1 MLDCEQSLFFFLS
14 LSALAF
20 AMFFCGSTNS
30 RKSPEEEN
38 WIETVRSL
46 NYVGV
51 LGNNRMMKLFAW
63 LRNNLVR
70 TCTGRHR
77 DFSKYPFCRIQSDI
91 YKMKNVKYYQ
101 DKKKKKWIG

>member
-14 LSALAF
+14 LSALEF
-20 AMFFCGSTNS
+20 AMSFCGSTNS

-63 LRNNLVR
+63 LRNN
-70 TCTGRHR
+70 
-77 DFSKYPFCRIQSDI
+77 FSTHVYGPAPRLQQVPIL
-91 YKMKNVKYYQ
+91 
-101 DKKKKKWIG
+101 